1 MESKP
6 DCKRHSSSELVVRW
20 LKPDV
25 AESAGRLLVE
35 GLEIACVEAGAAQAW
50 AMSRRSHDR
59 YELQASLGC
68 DSPSKVEFL
77 FQVSGGDESFQK
89 LRRPKLT
96 GICPFPDTIEAVL
109 YHRRG
114 HLICVASDT
123 LLSSQRLDL
132 LFLVLERLQLEVE
145 VSQLRKATVQSKPVI
160 ENPSAAN
167 AIIPEAAFD
176 SEEPELSDSGIVDEE
191 SEPIQSWYRVAANTL
206 ASGQL
211 ASVLPSLTKRLL
223 AATGLPF
230 AAILIYEDRRLRLWG
245 AESLRELL
253 GPVFSVRK
261 LGSLGRRVVEGGE
274 IFVSAQE
281 GDKLEKNQVFGQQL
295 GLKTLVGYP
304 LRTKE
309 HHIGAVFV
317 GDLQQRDISSETMES
332 IALASE
338 QTSLFVDQALSRHAV
353 DVERVVSKAVLESM
367 ADGVYTMDF
376 EKRITSFNPAA
387 EQITGWKAEQAIG
400 RTCEEVFRAQYLCP
414 GADADL
420 KKQPRSCREHCP
432 LVALLGDQK
441 LMDSGLTVEGSILT
455 ADGETRYV
463 SSTYSVVSQKED
475 LLGAVVLFRDITEK
489 RAFEQMKSD
498 YAAALSHDLKTPLTA
513 MKGYAVTL
521 LRHGTKLDAETRQDA
536 LEVINSEID
545 RVTRMFDNLLHQ
557 ARIEAGQHARF
568 IEGIALHAAVKRVV
582 NVHQLSSRR
591 HRLTFEV
598 QESATIRA
606 DRDQLD
612 QILNNL
618 VSNAVKYSPQG
629 CEIHVSAQEEGRM
642 IRVSVR
648 DTGAGIAA
656 DQLPFVFERFR
667 RVQDRMSRNVSGSGL
682 GLYITRMLVEGM
694 EGEVGAESTPGQGS
708 NFWFQLPV
716 DRK

>member
-1 MESKP
+1 
-6 DCKRHSSSELVVRW
+6 VRW
-20 LKPDV
+20 LKPNQ

-35 GLEIACVEAGAAQAW
+35 GLEAACFETGASQAW
-50 AMSRRSHDR
+50 AMSKLSHDR
-59 YELQASLGC
+59 YELRASLGC
-68 DSPSKVEFL
+68 EAPAKLEFL

-96 GICPFPDTIEAVL
+96 GICPFSDTVEAVL

-114 HLICVASDT
+114 HIVCISSDS
-123 LLSSQRLDL
+123 LVSSQRLDL
-132 LFLVLERLQLEVE
+132 LFLVLERLQMERE
-145 VSQLRKATVQSKPVI
+145 ISELRQAATQPKSVA
-160 ENPSAAN
+160 PS
-167 AIIPEAAFD
+167 PDFAFQVAPIREFSEID
-176 SEEPELSDSGIVDEE
+176 DDPDFIDLNSDEEP
-191 SEPIQSWYRVAANTL
+191 SEPIQAWYRVAANTL

-211 ASVLPSLTKRLL
+211 ASVLPSLAKRLL

-245 AESLRELL
+245 GESLREIL

-295 GLKTLVGYP
+295 GFQTLVGYP

-309 HHIGAVFV
+309 HQIGALFV
-317 GDLQQRDISSETMES
+317 GDLQLRDISSETMES
-332 IALASE
+332 IALAAE
-338 QTSLFVDQALSRHAV
+338 QTALFVDQALTRHAV

-455 ADGETRYV
+455 SEGETRYV

-582 NVHQLSSRR
+582 SVHQLSSRR
-591 HRLTFEV
+591 HRLSFEV
-598 QESATIRA
+598 HESASIRA

-629 CEIHVSAQEEGRM
+629 CDIHVTAQEEGRM
-642 IRVSVR
+642 IRVSVK

-694 EGEVGAESTPGQGS
+694 EGEVGAESTPGEGS
-708 NFWFQLPV
+708 NFWFLLPI